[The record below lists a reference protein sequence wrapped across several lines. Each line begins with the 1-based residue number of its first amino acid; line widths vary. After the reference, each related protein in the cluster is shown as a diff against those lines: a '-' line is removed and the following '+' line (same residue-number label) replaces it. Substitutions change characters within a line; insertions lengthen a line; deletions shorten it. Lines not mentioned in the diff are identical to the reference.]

1 MKFASFLEGK
11 LVCGEMSISGL
22 GKELSVSRQMI
33 YRWLTGEA
41 SPTPKTLMRIKDT
54 IELEPGEVGE
64 MIGAWLNDQG
74 LNEIIKLYIHE
85 QLIKQLNWSI
95 LITPVVGLHKAT
107 GPYILVKKITPIL
120 LASNYWSIY
129 VQ

>member
-11 LVCGEMSISGL
+11 LVCGEMSISSL

-74 LNEIIKLYIHE
+74 LNEIIKLYVHE
-85 QLIKQLNWSI
+85 QLIKQLN
-95 LITPVVGLHKAT
+95 
-107 GPYILVKKITPIL
+107 
-120 LASNYWSIY
+120 
-129 VQ
+129 